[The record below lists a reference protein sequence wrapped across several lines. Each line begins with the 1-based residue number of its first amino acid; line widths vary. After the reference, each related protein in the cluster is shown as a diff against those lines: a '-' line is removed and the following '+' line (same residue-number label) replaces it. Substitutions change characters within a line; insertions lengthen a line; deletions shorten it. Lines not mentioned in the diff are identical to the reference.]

1 MRWRE
6 RDGIRWLEAR
16 LDRGGEGE
24 GVAAFS
30 TRLGGASSG
39 AYESLNVGLLTGDE
53 RASVRENRRRLA
65 VALDRDPDGILFGR
79 QVHDADVRTSSR
91 PPDPNPWLGDATP
104 AEVDGQATARA
115 ALTPLVQVADCLP
128 IAVAGPGGVAML
140 HCGWRGLAAGIVGRG
155 VEALGAHSAAIG
167 PGIGA
172 CCYRV
177 GNEVL
182 AEFEPLGDGIADG
195 PMLDLPEVARRLL
208 VEAGVGR
215 VESSGVCT
223 SCEPELFFS
232 HRRDGERTGRQ
243 AGLAWIAVHA

>member
-6 RDGIRWLEAR
+6 REGIRWLEAK

-24 GVAAFS
+24 AVAAFS

-39 AYESLNVGLLTGDE
+39 AYESLNLGLLTGDE
-53 RASVRENRRRLA
+53 RERVRENRRRLTA
-65 VALDRDPDGILFGR
+65 ALDRDPGGILFGH
-79 QVHDADVRTSSR
+79 QVHEAALRTSSR
-91 PPDPNPWLGDATP
+91 PPDPNPWLADAPP
-104 AEVDGQATARA
+104 AEADGQVTAEA

-128 IAVAGPGGVAML
+128 VAVAGPEGVAML

-155 VEALGAHSAAIG
+155 VEALGARSAAIG

-177 GNEVL
+177 GEEVL
-182 AEFEPLGDGIADG
+182 AEFEVLGEGIANG

-208 VEAGVGR
+208 AEAGVER
-215 VESSGVCT
+215 IESSGVCT
-223 SCEPELFFS
+223 SCGPELFFS

-243 AGLAWIAVHA
+243 AGLAWIAGDG